1 MINEKYRDML
11 YMKRPASKRYTP
23 MSIKDRAGQFAPF
36 KALTGYEES
45 IEETEEKQKKKFQ

>member
-11 YMKRPASKRYTP
+11 YMKRPASKRNTP